1 MGDMFSLLYLPYA
14 MAFWVSAAF
23 AAPALGPLIS
33 GFAVYAENW
42 RWSQWE
48 VLWMAG
54 PIFLLF
60 FFFLPETSPSNI
72 LLNRAARLRKASG
85 NDKIRSQTEIERK
98 DTPLSAVI
106 IDAIW
111 KPIEI
116 TIKDPAILFV
126 NVYTALIY
134 GIYYSFFEVFAQ
146 VYPVMYG
153 FNVGQTGLVFVCI
166 IVGCII
172 SMAIYFSY
180 LHFYLIPDVLKNGLR
195 EQEFR
200 LRPALLACFG
210 PTIGLF
216 MFAWLANPSIH
227 WVVSSAGDLA
237 LVVMLIVLAYVP
249 MSYPQYAAS
258 LFAGNDF
265 FRSLFAF
272 GSVLFS
278 RSMYID
284 IGVGKGLSLLG
295 GLSVM
300 GIIGM
305 WALYFY
311 GARLRARS
319 KFAIS

>member
-1 MGDMFSLLYLPYA
+1 

-42 RWSQWE
+42 RWAQWE

-54 PIFLLF
+54 PVFFLF
-60 FFFLPETSPSNI
+60 FFFLPETSPSTI

-85 NDKIRSQTEIERK
+85 NENIRSQTEIERK
-98 DTPLSAVI
+98 DTPLSTI
-106 IDAIW
+106 ILEAIW
-111 KPIEI
+111 KPMEI
-116 TIKDPAILFV
+116 TFKDPAIIFV
-126 NVYTALIY
+126 NIYTALIY
-134 GIYYSFFEVFAQ
+134 GIYYSFFEVFAL

-153 FNVGQTGLVFVCI
+153 FTIGETGLVFACI

-195 EQEFR
+195 AQEFR
-200 LRPALLACFG
+200 LQPALIACFG

-227 WVVSSAGDLA
+227 WMGTVVGCTIYAITVYIL
-237 LVVMLIVLAYVP
+237 MQCIFTYVP

-284 IGVGKGLSLLG
+284 LGVGKGLSLLG